1 MKVKEL
7 EERKGELLTNF
18 RSFHEEYFSENPTY
32 APYLSYEEDSEGN
45 ATRAY
50 IGIEDSGGNATRAY
64 IGVEDENGNT
74 ICAGIDER
82 LTNN

>member
-7 EERKGELLTNF
+7 EEKKGELLTSF
-18 RSFHEEYFSENPTY
+18 RGFHEEYFSENPTY
-32 APYLSYEEDSEGN
+32 APYLSYGEDSE
-45 ATRAY
+45 
-50 IGIEDSGGNATRAY
+50 GNATRAY
-64 IGVEDENGNT
+64 IGVEDENGNA

>member
-1 MKVKEL
+1 MKVKKL
-7 EERKGELLTNF
+7 EEKKGELLKNF

-32 APYLSYEEDSEGN
+32 APYLSYGEDSEGN
-45 ATRAY
+45 ATR
-50 IGIEDSGGNATRAY
+50 TY
-64 IGVEDENGNT
+64 IGVEDENGNA